1 VEARALARRPGGRL
15 ARDRAMIRATSRM
28 RSDPPRVLIVDD
40 DPAVRDILA
49 AVLRHEGWNAD
60 AVSDGER
67 AIESLQLRPYDAMI
81 LDLLMP
87 RVDGTGV
94 IAYVREQKL
103 KMPVIVLSAVS
114 KMQELDP
121 NVVTVAMQKP
131 FEISELRVVIR
142 ALRDSQN
149 SV

>member
-1 VEARALARRPGGRL
+1 
-15 ARDRAMIRATSRM
+15 M

-60 AVSDGER
+60 AVSDGEQ
-67 AIESLQLRPYDAMI
+67 AIDCLKLRPYDAMI

-87 RVDGTGV
+87 RVDGRGV
-94 IAYVREQKL
+94 IAYVKERDL
-103 KMPVIVLSAVS
+103 RMPVIVLSAAATDQS
-114 KMQELDP
+114 RDLDP
-121 NVVTVAMQKP
+121 RVVTVTMQKP

-142 ALRDSQN
+142 ALRDADKQI
-149 SV
+149 

>member
-1 VEARALARRPGGRL
+1 VEARALARRSGGRL
-15 ARDRAMIRATSRM
+15 APDRAMIRATSRM

>member
-1 VEARALARRPGGRL
+1 
-15 ARDRAMIRATSRM
+15 M

-60 AVSDGER
+60 AVADGER
-67 AIESLQLRPYDAMI
+67 AIECLNVRPYDAMI

-87 RVDGTGV
+87 RVDGHGV
-94 IAYVREQKL
+94 IEFVKEKDL
-103 KMPVIVLSAVS
+103 KMPVIVLSAVTTDHTR
-114 KMQELDP
+114 ELDP
-121 NVVTVAMQKP
+121 RVVTVAMQKP

-142 ALRDSQN
+142 ALRDTQTGG
-149 SV
+149 

>member
-1 VEARALARRPGGRL
+1 
-15 ARDRAMIRATSRM
+15 M

-94 IAYVREQKL
+94 IAYVREQNL

-114 KMQELDP
+114 KMHELDP

>member
-1 VEARALARRPGGRL
+1 
-15 ARDRAMIRATSRM
+15 M

-60 AVSDGER
+60 AVADGER
-67 AIESLQLRPYDAMI
+67 AIECLELRPYDAMI

-94 IAYVREQKL
+94 IEYVRGRDL

-114 KMQELDP
+114 TLKANELDP
-121 NVVTVAMQKP
+121 HVVTVAMQKP
-131 FEISELRVVIR
+131 FEINELRVVIR
-142 ALRDSQN
+142 ALRDSQK
-149 SV
+149 V

>member
-1 VEARALARRPGGRL
+1 
-15 ARDRAMIRATSRM
+15 M

-60 AVSDGER
+60 AVADGER
-67 AIESLQLRPYDAMI
+67 AIECLKLRPYDAMI

-87 RVDGTGV
+87 RVDGRGV
-94 IAYVREQKL
+94 IAYVKEQDL
-103 KMPVIVLSAVS
+103 KMPVIVLSAVTD
-114 KMQELDP
+114 QTRDLDP
-121 NVVTVAMQKP
+121 RVVTVAMQKP

-142 ALRDSQN
+142 ALRDADK
-149 SV
+149 